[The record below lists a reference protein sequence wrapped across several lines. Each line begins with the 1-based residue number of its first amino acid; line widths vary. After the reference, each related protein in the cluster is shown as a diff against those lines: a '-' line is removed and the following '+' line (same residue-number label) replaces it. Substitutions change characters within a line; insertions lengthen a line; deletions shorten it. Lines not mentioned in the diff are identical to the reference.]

1 MAQLDGKIIGITG
14 AASGIGLACARACL
28 DQGASVA
35 LIDRDRAALDRLVA
49 DLGPKAAAVEV
60 DLLSPASV
68 AGMVPAILD
77 RFGRLDAFHANAGSY
92 VAGDLWTG
100 DPDAF
105 DRMLGLNV
113 NAVFRTVHAVLPHM
127 MARGSG
133 DIVATSSIAGHVPV
147 HVEPVY
153 AASKHAVTAFVTAM
167 RRQLLPHGIRVGQL
181 SPGPVA
187 TPLLN
192 DWLPERL
199 AKAKADGALIEPEDV
214 AEALVF
220 MLSRRPGVTIRDV
233 IILPQAF
240 DI

>member
-1 MAQLDGKIIGITG
+1 MGQFEGKIIGITG
-14 AASGIGLACARACL
+14 AASGIGHACARACL
-28 DQGASVA
+28 NQGASVA
-35 LIDRDRAALDRLVA
+35 LIDRDLAALERLTA
-49 DLGPKAAAVEV
+49 ELGPKVAAVEV

-92 VAGDLWTG
+92 VAGDLWAG

-133 DIVATSSIAGHVPV
+133 DIVVTSSIAGHVPV

-153 AASKHAVTAFVTAM
+153 AASKHAATAFVTAM

-199 AKAKADGALIEPEDV
+199 ARAKADGALIEPEDV

-220 MLSRRPGVTIRDV
+220 MLSRRPGVTIRDI

>member
-28 DQGASVA
+28 GQGASVA

-49 DLGPKAAAVEV
+49 DLGPRAAAVEV
-60 DLLSPASV
+60 DLLSAPSV
-68 AGMVPAILD
+68 AGMVPAILE

-127 MARGSG
+127 MARGLG

-147 HVEPVY
+147 QVEPVY

>member
-49 DLGPKAAAVEV
+49 DLGPRAAAVEV
-60 DLLSPASV
+60 DLLSAPSV
-68 AGMVPAILD
+68 AGMVPAILE

-153 AASKHAVTAFVTAM
+153 AASKHAVTAFVSAM